1 MQIES
6 LFSEEEKNF
15 AVHVLF
21 KKYYQIESEVH
32 QVSELN
38 YHKNNFLAFINQ
50 GEYEDG
56 KFILLNR
63 QIETND
69 FSEKLKNKVVQ
80 KIGHDYHIKDRTD
93 IFLWLISLSNQIS
106 DGDIIEFGTG
116 KAWNIR
122 SYLYSSKQ
130 NPEKNIYLCDRFSPF
145 MVDSYTGK
153 VLDVESPVY
162 ADSPDALGDLVKEFS
177 NIRIVKGEIP
187 ESLKAVECNK
197 FGFVHIDLNA
207 ALPEIAALDWVF
219 SRLDSNFVIL
229 FDDFGALDHEQ
240 QKEMIYKYLKKKSLR
255 IQCLP
260 TGQGVVVHIN
270 SGNLSSAL

>member
-1 MQIES
+1 VQFES

-15 AVHVLF
+15 AVYALF

-63 QIETND
+63 KIETND
-69 FSEKLKNKVVQ
+69 FSEKVKNRVVQ
-80 KIGHDYHIKDRTD
+80 KIGHNYHIKDRTD
-93 IFLWLISLSNQIS
+93 IFLWLINLSNKIS

-122 SYLYSSKQ
+122 SYLYSSIQ

-153 VLDVESPVY
+153 ILGVESPVY
-162 ADSPDALGDLVKEFS
+162 ANSPVTLGDLIKEFK
-177 NIRIVKGEIP
+177 NICIVEGEIP
-187 ESLKAVECNK
+187 ESLNAIDSRK

-219 SRLDSNFVIL
+219 SRLDSNFIIL
-229 FDDFGALDHEQ
+229 FDDFAVVDHEQ
-240 QKEMIYKYLKKKSLR
+240 QKEMIYNYLMKKSLR
-255 IQCLP
+255 IQSLP